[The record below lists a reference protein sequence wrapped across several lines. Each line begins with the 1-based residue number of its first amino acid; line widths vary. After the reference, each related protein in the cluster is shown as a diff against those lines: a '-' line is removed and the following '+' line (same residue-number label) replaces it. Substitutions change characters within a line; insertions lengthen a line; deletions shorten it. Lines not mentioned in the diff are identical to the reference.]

1 MKQTASRGIGIL
13 ATALC
18 LLLVLTAGCLVPEYG
33 VGRDIMVFKVDAR
46 GTEQWQTVI
55 DTGGDDTGACMV
67 QTADGGYLIGGE
79 VRPWRG
85 EQSYGVFKLDGNG
98 SVVWNTTSRGAPIS
112 SVAETAGGTVVAVS
126 YTHLRAHETEADLVC
141 RLLLEKKK

>member
-33 VGRDIMVFKVDAR
+33 VGRDIMVFKVDAG

-55 DTGGDDTGACMV
+55 DTGGDDTGACMI

-79 VRPWRG
+79 VRPWR
-85 EQSYGVFKLDGNG
+85 EDLTLRDRSHDQLNFLPQNQHS
-98 SVVWNTTSRGAPIS
+98 TTPWSPLPIIS
-112 SVAETAGGTVVAVS
+112 STTGTCS
-126 YTHLRAHETEADLVC
+126 TIFRCADPN
-141 RLLLEKKK
+141 